1 MLGQRETEASVL
13 CSQLVQALS
22 IIQGVALTHHST
34 KAFLGRKYP
43 LDVKNRSFRVFS
55 PNAYPIYVGV
65 AGSAH
70 NFASLGIAIACFEAA
85 YSIR

>member
-1 MLGQRETEASVL
+1 LS
-13 CSQLVQALS
+13 SQLAQALS

-43 LDVKNRSFRVFS
+43 LDVNNIS
-55 PNAYPIYVGV
+55 PGAFTLDVYKKHVGI
-65 AGSAH
+65 AGSTH
-70 NFASLGIAIACFEAA
+70 NLASLGVACAWLEAA

>member
-1 MLGQRETEASVL
+1 ML
-13 CSQLVQALS
+13 CSQLTQALS

-43 LDVKNRSFRVFS
+43 LDVRDMPLRALALD
-55 PNAYPIYVGV
+55 AYSKCAGV

-70 NFASLGIAIACFEAA
+70 NFASFSVTVARFEAN

>member
-1 MLGQRETEASVL
+1 LS
-13 CSQLVQALS
+13 SQLAQALS
-22 IIQGVALTHHST
+22 IIQGVALTHDST

-43 LDVKNRSFRVFS
+43 LDVKNIS
-55 PNAYPIYVGV
+55 PDAFTLDAYPNHVGI

-70 NFASLGIAIACFEAA
+70 SFASLGVAVAWFEAA